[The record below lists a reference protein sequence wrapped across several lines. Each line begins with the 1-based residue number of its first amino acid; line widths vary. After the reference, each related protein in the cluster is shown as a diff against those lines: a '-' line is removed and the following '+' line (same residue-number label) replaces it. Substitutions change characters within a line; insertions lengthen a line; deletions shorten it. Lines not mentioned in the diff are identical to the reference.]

1 MVRGRGRAVR
11 GCGNDR
17 VQAEDKVAPEP
28 NLVEVMAQLHQD
40 QRRGCGQVDNKAVAE
55 PNLVEMVV

>member
-11 GCGNDR
+11 GCGNGR
-17 VQAEDKVAPEP
+17 VQAKDVVAAEP

-40 QRRGCGQVDNKAVAE
+40 QRRVVDKLKMKRCIA
-55 PNLVEMVV
+55 